1 LEVWIGSGRRRA
13 REVEVAPVSDQP
25 GGEEVEVTVREVSVE
40 FRQGSDDDSMVDRVE
55 GFPKVKGD
63 RVEREGEGEGVL
75 VESME
80 AQSCLGDA
88 DRCAESEL
96 ELVDHRV
103 CRLTTPQRGDA
114 KGEDGVEDAT
124 KERKEGDGP
133 VVEG

>member
-1 LEVWIGSGRRRA
+1 MEVWIGSGRRRA
-13 REVEVAPVSDQP
+13 REVEVASVSDQP
-25 GGEEVEVTVREVSVE
+25 RGEEVEVARREVSVE
-40 FRQGSDDDSMVDRVE
+40 LGQGSDDDSVVDRVE

-96 ELVDHRV
+96 KLVDHGV
-103 CRLTTPQRGDA
+103 GGLTTPQRGDA
-114 KGEDGVEDAT
+114 EGEDRVEDTT